1 MTEENKYE
9 YVKQVCY
16 ARMGKE
22 IELQLKAFLEG
33 FHELI
38 PSSLISIFSSK
49 ELELMIS
56 GLPDIDSNL
65 FYYILQFIFYH
76 FCSIGFEEQYGI
88 QWIHLKFPYHPL
100 DVGNHGE
107 LRQVRKSSFHLI
119 RDWYFQGASR
129 RILPTQRNGRGFI
142 KVYGA

>member
-38 PSSLISIFSSK
+38 PSILISIFSSK

-65 FYYILQFIFYH
+65 FINLSIKYFI
-76 FCSIGFEEQYGI
+76 
-88 QWIHLKFPYHPL
+88 
-100 DVGNHGE
+100 
-107 LRQVRKSSFHLI
+107 
-119 RDWYFQGASR
+119 
-129 RILPTQRNGRGFI
+129 
-142 KVYGA
+142 